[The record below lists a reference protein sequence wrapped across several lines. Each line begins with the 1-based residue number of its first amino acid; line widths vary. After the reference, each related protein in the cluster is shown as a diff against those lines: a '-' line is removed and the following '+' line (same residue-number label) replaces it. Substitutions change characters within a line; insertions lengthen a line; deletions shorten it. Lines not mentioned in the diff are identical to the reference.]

1 MAKILRLF
9 RRSKSMKNNS
19 KRTIVA
25 LTIAAALTCSACAG
39 NNTQQSD
46 TSNTTETSNA
56 DSTAQTI
63 DANTAIAQSTA
74 QADSTDTASS
84 TEAMSDAADNNT
96 ATTATGTSSATGEA
110 LPPYEYPGPE
120 LFYSVLYSYL
130 IDELSLYY
138 AAADVSIPCPIIVYV
153 DEEDKDDIKVYGN
166 FWIFNYE
173 LNGDILENTS
183 GGSYPGCI
191 HMKSTDEGYEVTSM
205 EVVEDGSNYTESAKE
220 IFGEYYD
227 AFVEATSDSEQTESI
242 RAQIIAN
249 YVAANNLS
257 ITAYQDYGWDPVA
270 LD

>member
-1 MAKILRLF
+1 ML
-9 RRSKSMKNNS
+9 KNRKGIIIS
-19 KRTIVA
+19 

-46 TSNTTETSNA
+46 TSNSTETSNA

-63 DANTAIAQSTA
+63 DANSAIAQSTA
-74 QADSTDTASS
+74 QADSTETAISDSTTSDITGQNTDTSTTDSS
-84 TEAMSDAADNNT
+84 NVTET
-96 ATTATGTSSATGEA
+96 E

-130 IDELSLYY
+130 IDELSPYY
-138 AAADVSIPCPIIVYV
+138 SEADVCIPCPVIVHM
-153 DEEDKDDIKVYGN
+153 DEEDNNDIKVYGN
-166 FWIFNYE
+166 FWIFNYD

-191 HMKSTDEGYEVTSM
+191 HLKSTDKGYEVTSM

-227 AFVEATSDSEQTESI
+227 AFVETTSDSEQTESI

-257 ITAYQDYGWDPVA
+257 ITAYQDYGWDPVT
-270 LD
+270 LPEENIDSFYSTFD

>member
-1 MAKILRLF
+1 
-9 RRSKSMKNNS
+9 MKNNR

-46 TSNTTETSNA
+46 TSNV

-84 TEAMSDAADNNT
+84 TEEMSDAADNNT

-130 IDELSLYY
+130 IDELSPYY
-138 AAADVSIPCPIIVYV
+138 SEADVCIPCPVIVHV
-153 DEEDKDDIKVYGN
+153 DEEDNNDIKVYGN
-166 FWIFNYE
+166 FWIFNYD

-191 HMKSTDEGYEVTSM
+191 HLKSTDEGYEVISM

-227 AFVEATSDSEQTESI
+227 AFEKATSDAEQTQDI

-257 ITAYQDYGWDPVA
+257 ITAYQDYGWDPVT
-270 LD
+270 LPEENIDSFYSTLE

>member
-1 MAKILRLF
+1 ML
-9 RRSKSMKNNS
+9 KNRKGIIFS
-19 KRTIVA
+19 
-25 LTIAAALTCSACAG
+25 LTIATVLTCSACAG
-39 NNTQQSD
+39 NATQQGDTINTADSAQTLDTNIDIVQSTERTDNTETAISDSTTSDITGQNTD
-46 TSNTTETSNA
+46 TSTTDSSNVTET
-56 DSTAQTI
+56 
-63 DANTAIAQSTA
+63 
-74 QADSTDTASS
+74 
-84 TEAMSDAADNNT
+84 E
-96 ATTATGTSSATGEA
+96 

-130 IDELSLYY
+130 IDELSPYY
-138 AAADVSIPCPIIVYV
+138 AAADVSIPCPIIVHV

-166 FWIFNYE
+166 FWIFNYD

-191 HMKSTDEGYEVTSM
+191 HLKSTDEGYEVTSM

-257 ITAYQDYGWDPVA
+257 ITAYQDYGWDPVTLPEENIDSFYST

>member
-1 MAKILRLF
+1 ML
-9 RRSKSMKNNS
+9 KNRKGIIIS
-19 KRTIVA
+19 
-25 LTIAAALTCSACAG
+25 LTIATMLTCSACAG
-39 NNTQQSD
+39 NTTQQGDTINTADSAQTLDTNIDIVQSTERTDNTETAISDSTTSDITGQNTD
-46 TSNTTETSNA
+46 TSTTDSSNVTET
-56 DSTAQTI
+56 
-63 DANTAIAQSTA
+63 
-74 QADSTDTASS
+74 
-84 TEAMSDAADNNT
+84 E
-96 ATTATGTSSATGEA
+96 

-130 IDELSLYY
+130 IDELSPYY
-138 AAADVSIPCPIIVYV
+138 AAADVSIPCPIIVHV

-166 FWIFNYE
+166 FWIFNYD

-191 HMKSTDEGYEVTSM
+191 HLKSTDEGYEVTSM

-227 AFVEATSDSEQTESI
+227 AFVETTSDSEQTESI

-257 ITAYQDYGWDPVA
+257 ITAYQDYGWDPVTLPEENIDSFYST